1 MVNNSKII
9 ITGGAGIVGFNLVKG
24 LLENNFTNIHVIDK
38 NNHNLKTLNQLF
50 KEIKTYHF
58 DLSNKNGWSH
68 IFVKDAK
75 VIILHAQI
83 SSLYWEDFQKN
94 TIDST
99 RNLIEVLSEKKINP
113 SNIIFTSSSV
123 VNSIANDFYVR
134 SKTVQEKL
142 IQKFSSNIL
151 ILRPTLMFG
160 LFDRKHLG
168 WLSRFMDKIPLFP
181 IPGNGRYLRQ
191 PLFVE
196 DYVNIIISSLS
207 NNIKGIYDISGK
219 EKIAYID
226 IIKVIK
232 RQKKS
237 KTLIIQIPYLFFFLL
252 LKIWALFDK
261 NPPFTVYQ
269 LRALVIPETF
279 PSSKWESIFDVKP
292 TKFEQAAKKT
302 FGKNKFNKIRLKF

>member
-1 MVNNSKII
+1 MNNPII
-9 ITGGAGIVGFNLVKG
+9 ITGGAGIVGFNLVKC

-38 NNHNLKTLNQLF
+38 NIYNLKILNQLF
-50 KEIKTYHF
+50 KDIKTHHF

-68 IFVKDAK
+68 LFVKKAK

-83 SSLYWEDFQKN
+83 SSLFWEDFQKN

-99 RNLIEVLSEKKINP
+99 RNLIEVLSEKKIDP

-123 VNSIANDFYVR
+123 LNSVANDFYVK

-142 IQKFSSNIL
+142 IKQFSSDIL

-168 WLSRFMDKIPLFP
+168 WLSRFMEKTPFFP
-181 IPGNGRYLRQ
+181 IPGNGKYQRQ

-196 DYVNIIISSLS
+196 DYANIIVSSLS
-207 NNIKGIYDISGK
+207 HNVKGIYDITGK
-219 EKIAYID
+219 EKISYID

-232 RQKKS
+232 KQKKS
-237 KTLIIQIPYLFFFLL
+237 NTIIIHIPYLFFFFL
-252 LKIWALFDK
+252 LKIWALFDR

-269 LRALVIPETF
+269 LRALVLPETF
-279 PSSKWESIFDVKP
+279 PSSKWESIFNVKP

-302 FGKNKFNKIRLKF
+302 FADSKYKHIKLRF

>member
-1 MVNNSKII
+1 MNNPII
-9 ITGGAGIVGFNLVKG
+9 ITGGAGIVGFNLIKC
-24 LLENNFTNIHVIDK
+24 LLEKNFTNIQVIDK
-38 NNHNLKTLNQLF
+38 NIYNLKILNQLF
-50 KEIKTYHF
+50 KDIKTHHF
-58 DLSNKNGWSH
+58 DLSKKNGWSH
-68 IFVKDAK
+68 LFVKNAK

-83 SSLYWEDFQKN
+83 SSLFWEDFQKN

-99 RNLIEVLSEKKINP
+99 RNLIEVLSEKKIDP

-123 VNSIANDFYVR
+123 VNSVANDFYVR

-142 IQKFSSNIL
+142 LQKFSSNIL

-168 WLSRFMDKIPLFP
+168 WLSRFMEKTPLFP

-196 DYVNIIISSLS
+196 DYVNIIVSSLTHKIS
-207 NNIKGIYDISGK
+207 GTYDISGQ
-219 EKIAYID
+219 EKISYID

-237 KTLIIQIPYLFFFLL
+237 KTIIIQIPYVFFFIL
-252 LKIWALFDK
+252 LKIWALFDR

-279 PSSKWESIFDVKP
+279 PSSEWESIFNVKP
-292 TKFEQAAKKT
+292 T
-302 FGKNKFNKIRLKF
+302 

>member
-1 MVNNSKII
+1 MNNPIV
-9 ITGGAGIVGFNLVKG
+9 ITGGAGIVGFNLVKS
-24 LLENNFTNIHVIDK
+24 LLEKNFTNIHVIDK
-38 NNHNLKTLNQLF
+38 NIDNLKILNQLF
-50 KEIKTYHF
+50 KEINTHHF

-68 IFVKDAK
+68 LFVKNAK

-123 VNSIANDFYVR
+123 VNSIANDFYVK

-142 IQKFSSNIL
+142 IRKFSSDIL

-168 WLSRFMDKIPLFP
+168 WLSRFMEKSPLFP
-181 IPGNGRYLRQ
+181 IPGNGSYLRQ

-196 DYVNIIISSLS
+196 DYAKIIVSSLS
-207 NNIKGIYDISGK
+207 YKIKGIYDISGK
-219 EKIAYID
+219 EKISYID

-232 RQKKS
+232 REKKS
-237 KTLIIQIPYLFFFLL
+237 KTIIIQIPYLFFFSL

-279 PSSKWESIFDVKP
+279 PSSEWESIFNVKS
-292 TKFEQAAKKT
+292 TQFVKAAKKT

>member
-1 MVNNSKII
+1 MNNPII
-9 ITGGAGIVGFNLVKG
+9 ITGGAGIVGFNLVKC

-38 NNHNLKTLNQLF
+38 NIYNLKILNNLF
-50 KEIKTYHF
+50 KEINTHHF
-58 DLSNKNGWSH
+58 DLSKKNGWSH
-68 IFVKDAK
+68 LFVKKAK

-83 SSLYWEDFQKN
+83 SSLFWEDFQKN

-99 RNLIEVLSEKKINP
+99 RNLIEVLSEKKIDP

-123 VNSIANDFYVR
+123 LNSVANDFYVK

-142 IQKFSSNIL
+142 IKQFSSDIL

-168 WLSRFMDKIPLFP
+168 WLSRFMEKTPFFP
-181 IPGNGRYLRQ
+181 IPGNGKYQRQ

-196 DYVNIIISSLS
+196 DYANIIVSSLS
-207 NNIKGIYDISGK
+207 HNVKGIYDITGK
-219 EKIAYID
+219 EKISYID

-232 RQKKS
+232 KQKKS
-237 KTLIIQIPYLFFFLL
+237 NTIIIHIPYLFFFFL
-252 LKIWALFDK
+252 LKIWALFDR

-269 LRALVIPETF
+269 LRALVIPENF
-279 PSSKWESIFDVKP
+279 PSSEWELIFNVKP
-292 TKFEQAAKKT
+292 TQFEKAAKKT
-302 FGKNKFNKIRLKF
+302 FGNNKFNKIRLKF

>member
-1 MVNNSKII
+1 MNNPII
-9 ITGGAGIVGFNLVKG
+9 ITGGAGIVGFNLVKC
-24 LLENNFTNIHVIDK
+24 LLEKNFTNIQVIDK
-38 NNHNLKTLNQLF
+38 NIYNLKILNQLF
-50 KEIKTYHF
+50 KDIKTHHF
-58 DLSNKNGWSH
+58 DLSKKNGWSH
-68 IFVKDAK
+68 LFVKNAK

-99 RNLIEVLSEKKINP
+99 RNLIEVLSEKKIDP

-123 VNSIANDFYVR
+123 VNSVANDFYVR

-142 IQKFSSNIL
+142 ISQFSSNIL

-168 WLSRFMDKIPLFP
+168 WLSRFMEKTPLFP

-196 DYVNIIISSLS
+196 DYVNIIVSSLTHK
-207 NNIKGIYDISGK
+207 IRGTYDISGQ
-219 EKIAYID
+219 EKISYID

-237 KTLIIQIPYLFFFLL
+237 KTIIIQIPYVFFFIL
-252 LKIWALFDK
+252 LKIWALFDR

-279 PSSKWESIFDVKP
+279 PSSEWEAIFNVKP
-292 TKFEQAAKKT
+292 TQFEKAAKKT
-302 FGKNKFNKIRLKF
+302 FGNNKFNKIRLKF

>member
-1 MVNNSKII
+1 MNNPII

-24 LLENNFTNIHVIDK
+24 LLEKNFTNIHVIDK
-38 NNHNLKTLNQLF
+38 NIYNLKILNQLF
-50 KEIKTYHF
+50 KEINTHHF
-58 DLSNKNGWSH
+58 DLSSKNGWCRL
-68 IFVKDAK
+68 FVKNAK

-99 RNLIEVLSEKKINP
+99 RNLIEVLSKKRINP

-168 WLSRFMDKIPLFP
+168 WLSRFMEKTPLFP
-181 IPGNGRYLRQ
+181 IPGKGRYLRQ

-196 DYVNIIISSLS
+196 DYVNVIVASLS
-207 NNIKGIYDISGK
+207 NNFKGIYDISGK

-269 LRALVIPETF
+269 LRALVLPETF

>member
-1 MVNNSKII
+1 MNNPII
-9 ITGGAGIVGFNLVKG
+9 ITGGAGIVGFNLVKC

-38 NNHNLKTLNQLF
+38 NIYNLKILNNLF
-50 KEIKTYHF
+50 KEINTHHF
-58 DLSNKNGWSH
+58 DLSKKNGWSH
-68 IFVKDAK
+68 LFVKKAK

-83 SSLYWEDFQKN
+83 SSLFWEDFQKN

-99 RNLIEVLSEKKINP
+99 RNLIEVLSEKKIDP

-123 VNSIANDFYVR
+123 LNSVANDFYVK

-142 IQKFSSNIL
+142 IKQFSSDIL

-168 WLSRFMDKIPLFP
+168 WLSRFMEKTPFFP
-181 IPGNGRYLRQ
+181 IPGNGKYQRQ

-196 DYVNIIISSLS
+196 DYANIIVSSLS
-207 NNIKGIYDISGK
+207 HNVKGIYDITGK
-219 EKIAYID
+219 EKISYID

-232 RQKKS
+232 KQKKS
-237 KTLIIQIPYLFFFLL
+237 NTIIIHIPYLFFFFL
-252 LKIWALFDK
+252 LKIWALFDR

-279 PSSKWESIFDVKP
+279 PSSEWELIFNVKP
-292 TKFEQAAKKT
+292 TQFEKAAKKT
-302 FGKNKFNKIRLKF
+302 FGNNKFNKIRLKF

>member
-1 MVNNSKII
+1 MNNPII

-24 LLENNFTNIHVIDK
+24 LLEKNFTNIHVIDK
-38 NNHNLKTLNQLF
+38 NIDNLKILNQLF
-50 KEIKTYHF
+50 KEINTYHF
-58 DLSNKNGWSH
+58 DLSNKNGWSRL
-68 IFVKDAK
+68 FVKNAK

-99 RNLIEVLSEKKINP
+99 RNLIEVLSKKRINP

-142 IQKFSSNIL
+142 IRNFSSDIL

-168 WLSRFMDKIPLFP
+168 WLSRFMEKSPLFP
-181 IPGNGRYLRQ
+181 IPGNGSYLRQ

-196 DYVNIIISSLS
+196 DYVKIIVSSLS
-207 NNIKGIYDISGK
+207 YKIKGIYDISGK

-226 IIKVIK
+226 IIKAIK

-237 KTLIIQIPYLFFFLL
+237 KIMIVQIPYLFFFLL

-269 LRALVIPETF
+269 LRALVLPETF
-279 PSSKWESIFDVKP
+279 PSSKWESIFDVKS
-292 TKFEQAAKKT
+292 TKFEQAVKKT